1 MSALPPKA
9 DKGGRGW
16 NVCFVPMADISEY
29 PRQSR
34 HSPSPLRAG
43 TKIQSGTDPL
53 REVMCFFISYARR
66 GFQHVI
72 RNVAHE
78 EGFFILVGDVIHAID
93 AHVSLRPIF
102 EISAQFFRSI
112 AVGID
117 K

>member
-1 MSALPPKA
+1 
-9 DKGGRGW
+9 
-16 NVCFVPMADISEY
+16 MADISEY

-66 GFQHVI
+66 DFQRVI
-72 RNVAHE
+72 RNVTHE

-102 EISAQFFRSI
+102 EISAHFFRSI